1 MRACR
6 ALLLTMTVLALA
18 AWTQGQNSLD
28 QATAAFDR
36 AWRSGD
42 AGSIAGMMEPEG
54 IRLQLGPESHS
65 LVAGRQARAAV
76 QQFRGARSAGTLEL
90 QQAGPLGGD
99 PSRGTAEFRW
109 QTVVQGTSENVQYTI
124 FVEFT
129 RTPTSWLISAIR
141 VF

>member
-1 MRACR
+1 MR
-6 ALLLTMTVLALA
+6 ALLLTLTVLLSG
-18 AWTQGQNSLD
+18 AWTVGQNTLD

-42 AGSIAGMMEPEG
+42 VGAIAGMMEAEG
-54 IRLQLGPESHS
+54 IRLQLGEESHS

-76 QQFRGARSAGTLEL
+76 AQFRGSRSAGTLEL

-99 PSRGTAEFRW
+99 PSRGVASFRW

-124 FVEFT
+124 FVEFN

>member
-1 MRACR
+1 MR
-6 ALLLTMTVLALA
+6 ALLLTLA
-18 AWTQGQNSLD
+18 ALSLGAWTTQQSSLD
-28 QATAAFDR
+28 QAIATFDR

-42 AGSIAGMMEPEG
+42 AGAIASMMDPEG
-54 IRLQLGPESHS
+54 IRLQLGEESHS

-76 QQFRGARSAGTLEL
+76 AMFREARAAGTLEL
-90 QQAGPLGGD
+90 QQAAGGD
-99 PSRGTAEFRW
+99 ASRASAVFRW

-141 VF
+141 VS

>member
-1 MRACR
+1 L
-6 ALLLTMTVLALA
+6 ALAVLALA
-18 AWTQGQNSLD
+18 AWTVGQSSLD

-42 AGSIAGMMEPEG
+42 AGSIAAMMEPEG
-54 IRLQLGPESHS
+54 IRLQLGEENHS

-76 QQFRGARSAGTLEL
+76 AQFRGARSAGTLEL
-90 QQAGPLGGD
+90 QQAGALGGD

-109 QTVVQGTSENVQYTI
+109 QTVVQGTSENVRYTI
-124 FVEFT
+124 FVEFN
-129 RTPTSWLISAIR
+129 RTQASWLISAIR

>member
-1 MRACR
+1 MRT
-6 ALLLTMTVLALA
+6 LLLTLAVVSLGG
-18 AWTQGQNSLD
+18 WTAVRQSSLD
-28 QATAAFDR
+28 AAISAFDR

-42 AGSIAGMMEPEG
+42 AGTIAGMMEPEG
-54 IRLQLGPESHS
+54 IRLQLGEESHS

-76 QQFRGARSAGTLEL
+76 AQFRGARSAGTLEL
-90 QQAGPLGGD
+90 QQAAGPLGGD
-99 PSRGTAEFRW
+99 SSRASAAFRW

>member
-1 MRACR
+1 MRALSLI
-6 ALLLTMTVLALA
+6 ATVLLVG
-18 AWTQGQNSLD
+18 AWSVGQNTLD

-42 AGSIAGMMEPEG
+42 AGAIAEMMEPEG
-54 IRLQLGPESHS
+54 IRLQLGDENHS
-65 LVAGRQARAAV
+65 LVAERQARAAV
-76 QQFRGARSAGTLEL
+76 AQFRGARSAGTLEL

-99 PSRGTAEFRW
+99 PSRGVASFRW

-124 FVEFT
+124 FVEFN